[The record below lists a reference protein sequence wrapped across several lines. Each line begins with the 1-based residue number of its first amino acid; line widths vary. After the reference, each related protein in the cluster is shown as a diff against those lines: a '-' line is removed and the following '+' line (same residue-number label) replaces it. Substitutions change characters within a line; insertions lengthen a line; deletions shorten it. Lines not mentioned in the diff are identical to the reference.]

1 MLGATRDTVASTV
14 SGVTLTVRNGTMGQ
28 GRVGCL
34 EHLPMNAFD
43 KNVNIAKSLPRSF
56 ITTTVSALCLPCVVP
71 VSEVGLLGEA

>member
-28 GRVGCL
+28 GRVGCV

-43 KNVNIAKSLPRSF
+43 KNVNKFVTQTNMEAFILLKSIYKGPKLWS
-56 ITTTVSALCLPCVVP
+56 
-71 VSEVGLLGEA
+71 